1 MELVDN
7 RVRYSKHKPSGGV
20 PVIDSIG
27 KKEDRYV
34 IMGHIDGMGENGSK
48 RKQDEMME
56 GGPVITSFH
65 AVIQCG
71 ADGSKKL
78 YEFTRNPESK

>member
-34 IMGHIDGMGENGSK
+34 IMGHIDGMGENGSE
-48 RKQDEMME
+48 RKQDE
-56 GGPVITSFH
+56 
-65 AVIQCG
+65 
-71 ADGSKKL
+71 SK
-78 YEFTRNPESK
+78 